1 MPWKETCLAIASS
14 LAIAAPA
21 LAQEATGT
29 ITGTLGLE
37 PTVWYVTSAEGESLS
52 GWEWD
57 GNEVVVRLVG
67 HVRRDTATATEGT
80 LTVTFRTS
88 GNPTEL
94 DVSAFTIALDPQG
107 PEGEGPDYS
116 AGPENAD
123 LDVEALVISED
134 EMALGGSFAGRL
146 ILGGAG
152 RLVLDE
158 DVPSVTVDGNFQ
170 ATIPR
175 LSDG

>member
-1 MPWKETCLAIASS
+1 MTLKTTWLAIASS
-14 LAIAAPA
+14 LAIAGPA
-21 LAQEATGT
+21 VAQEVTGT
-29 ITGTLGLE
+29 ITGTLALE
-37 PTVWYVTSAEGESLS
+37 PAVWYVTSSEGESLS

-67 HVRRDTATATEGT
+67 HVRRDTASATEGA
-80 LTVTFRTS
+80 VTIVFRTV

-94 DVSAFTIALDPQG
+94 NVSEFTISLDPDGEDGDG
-107 PEGEGPDYS
+107 PHYT
-116 AGPENAD
+116 AGAANAD
-123 LDVEALVISED
+123 LDVEALVVSDD

-146 ILGGAG
+146 ILGGADE
-152 RLVLDE
+152 LVLDE

-175 LSDG
+175 MSDE